1 MYYLLKTFFTISTLL
16 CLIMASKGQLLDHAS
31 VGELYT
37 FKIEPVMFNW
47 THQVFNEQFRY
58 TPSLKSY
65 PDLPS
70 WMRYMYSQEHHA
82 GFLYG
87 TPPGELAAKT
97 ITLEIVALNKQNYE
111 TRRSELKITVQPKFH
126 APNVIQM
133 KIDNLNWVHLMD
145 PGRVENL
152 RNIFRKDLWPESDG
166 DLSLVFMESAVN
178 MGGRLPLRPQQHEG
192 VIVHLGSFA
201 KFSERL
207 KQLQEEVRP
216 LYKLPSCTYKRTSV
230 QKVFENVGF
239 KLDWCAF
246 KMVGAEIDPEV
257 LHHNH
262 DNSQSNKVNAEMG
275 NLKRR
280 EDRWHG
286 LSRADVPERNYI
298 DEFAFAF
305 AIPGMIFGVLCG
317 ILTAS
322 LCFKHQKF
330 YKESYPTTSST
341 VQMVQYSDTNSQPVT
356 TLKSLKDPN
365 CLLDNISMRSQ
376 SPNSYY
382 QADSPPNTYLRPKP
396 PPYKGGT
403 LSRSGV
409 DI

>member
-1 MYYLLKTFFTISTLL
+1 MFCLLKILITITTLP
-16 CLIMASKGQLLDHAS
+16 CLMVASKGQLLDQAS

-47 THQVFNEQFRY
+47 THQVINEQFRY

-111 TRRSELKITVQPKFH
+111 TRRAELMITVQPKFH

-152 RNIFRKDLWPESDG
+152 RNIFRKDLWPESDN

-192 VIVHLGSFA
+192 
-201 KFSERL
+201 
-207 KQLQEEVRP
+207 
-216 LYKLPSCTYKRTSV
+216 
-230 QKVFENVGF
+230 
-239 KLDWCAF
+239 
-246 KMVGAEIDPEV
+246 
-257 LHHNH
+257 
-262 DNSQSNKVNAEMG
+262 
-275 NLKRR
+275 
-280 EDRWHG
+280 
-286 LSRADVPERNYI
+286 
-298 DEFAFAF
+298 
-305 AIPGMIFGVLCG
+305 
-317 ILTAS
+317 
-322 LCFKHQKF
+322 
-330 YKESYPTTSST
+330 
-341 VQMVQYSDTNSQPVT
+341 
-356 TLKSLKDPN
+356 
-365 CLLDNISMRSQ
+365 
-376 SPNSYY
+376 
-382 QADSPPNTYLRPKP
+382 
-396 PPYKGGT
+396 
-403 LSRSGV
+403 
-409 DI
+409 